1 MRQYLL
7 TPIFK
12 KGTRTDP
19 ANYLPISLTAVPC
32 KIMER
37 IIRDIMMDHLI
48 INHLITPQ
56 QHGFVYKKSCEYN
69 LLETLDII
77 TEASS
82 RGFTSI
88 TVFLDF
94 AKAFDK
100 VSHSALLSKLKSYGF
115 DGLLL
120 DWLSDFLSD
129 RKQRV
134 VIGSSSSDWC
144 QVTSGVPQGSVLGP
158 LLFTLFINDMP
169 NGVHHHCKL
178 FADDTKI
185 IATIKNG
192 LDIAQ
197 LQSDID
203 LLATWANTWHMSFN
217 VQKCKFMVFKNK
229 INHFCTSRRLT
240 MISAETGSRLTLEEI
255 KTEKDLGVYFSSD
268 LKWRTHC
275 QHSAAKANSILGQ
288 LRQAFH
294 AWNPQSFKSL
304 YTAFVRPHLEY
315 ATSVWNP
322 HKRADVR
329 IIENVQRRA
338 TKLVSRIRD
347 RCYQDR
353 LAILNLTTLESRRSR
368 GDLISYYK
376 IANGLLDVNWLTSTK
391 LMSSISC
398 HGPANAIRG
407 HKKRLFVQLS
417 NCPARM
423 NFLNNR
429 VASSWNNLASTT
441 VNAPTLN
448 SFKARLDKHLALANN
463 TTT

>member
-1 MRQYLL
+1 
-7 TPIFK
+7 
-12 KGTRTDP
+12 
-19 ANYLPISLTAVPC
+19 
-32 KIMER
+32 
-37 IIRDIMMDHLI
+37 
-48 INHLITPQ
+48 
-56 QHGFVYKKSCEYN
+56 
-69 LLETLDII
+69 
-77 TEASS
+77 
-82 RGFTSI
+82 
-88 TVFLDF
+88 
-94 AKAFDK
+94 
-100 VSHSALLSKLKSYGF
+100 
-115 DGLLL
+115 
-120 DWLSDFLSD
+120 
-129 RKQRV
+129 
-134 VIGSSSSDWC
+134 
-144 QVTSGVPQGSVLGP
+144 
-158 LLFTLFINDMP
+158 MP

-368 GDLISYYK
+368 GDLISYYN